1 MRVIQLNAKVD
12 EQCKMLLELPPD
24 VLQGEYQVVL
34 VFADNPE
41 AVATMQQ
48 VRTPKPPLK
57 LHIFEWD
64 NWPKDATFGRD
75 ELYDDVEF

>member
-41 AVATMQQ
+41 ASVTMQQ
-48 VRTPKPPLK
+48 VRTPKPSLK
-57 LHIFEWD
+57 VHMIEWD
-64 NWPKDATFGRD
+64 SMPEDTTFGHG